1 MIPLLYCVIPDRQ
14 YLKNN
19 NILGIIKARRE
30 DEAELLMGILHA
42 LYKLIWIGQV
52 DIPLNTLMENQGA
65 KTEFK
70 IQVYLYGR
78 VFGTFKGIFIVFE
91 DLTWSKGT
99 FIYEIQ

>member
-1 MIPLLYCVIPDRQ
+1 MIPLLYCIIPDLQ

-19 NILGIIKARRE
+19 SILGIIKAKRE
-30 DEAELLMGILHA
+30 DESELLMGKMKKISIFNCL
-42 LYKLIWIGQV
+42 GQV

-78 VFGTFKGIFIVFE
+78 VFGTFKGIYIMC
-91 DLTWSKGT
+91 
-99 FIYEIQ
+99 